1 METVFSYLQSFLLQL
16 ESVPETSGD
25 PFFGGKALFQLAE
38 RGFLSSENSFLLFL
52 ASFLQVKTV
61 AETS

>member
-1 METVFSYLQSFLLQL
+1 METVFFYLQSFLLQA

-25 PFFGGKALFQLAE
+25 PFFWGKALFQLAE
-38 RGFLSSENSFLLFL
+38 RGFLSSENCFLLFR